1 MHVPENECDDA
12 LKEAL
17 EGLVRVEG
25 GSHLVTYQ
33 LTSRGAVTVLHLKNY
48 NPHVSELGATLVC
61 NGWGLMKVQSGK
73 MLR

>member
-25 GSHLVTYQ
+25 GSHLVT
-33 LTSRGAVTVLHLKNY
+33 S
-48 NPHVSELGATLVC
+48 
-61 NGWGLMKVQSGK
+61 
-73 MLR
+73 